1 MAARQIT
8 QVQPSD
14 PNADKPFHFISY
26 VVKHPANLAVDALS
40 QNDSQSDRLD
50 RMDSVQPRAL
60 TVEHDSLEE
69 FRRQRRIP
77 GTIESNLVFLL
88 DFVPG
93 MGQALRE
100 VAVVGQEEE
109 ALGLGIEPADVKE
122 ARQMRREQIED
133 GVASLRI

>member
-14 PNADKPFHFISY
+14 ANADKPFHFIPY
-26 VVKHPANLAVDALS
+26 VVKHPTNLSVDALP
-40 QNDSQSDRLD
+40 QNDSQPDRLD
-50 RMDSVQPRAL
+50 GMDPVQPRAL
-60 TVEHDSLEE
+60 TVEHDPLEE
-69 FRRQRRIP
+69 FRRQRWIP
-77 GTIESNLVFLL
+77 GTIESDLVFLL
-88 DFVPG
+88 DFVTG

-122 ARQMRREQIED
+122 PWQMRREQIED
-133 GVASLRI
+133 GVPSLRI

>member
-1 MAARQIT
+1 M
-8 QVQPSD
+8 QPSD
-14 PNADKPFHFISY
+14 PNADKPLHFIPC
-26 VVKHPANLAVDALS
+26 VVKHPANLAVDALP
-40 QNDSQSDRLD
+40 QNDSQPDRLD

-69 FRRQRRIP
+69 FRRESRIP
-77 GTIESNLVFLL
+77 GTIESDLVFLL
-88 DFVPG
+88 DFVTG

-122 ARQMRREQIED
+122 ARQMRRKQIED
-133 GVASLRI
+133 GVPSLRI